1 MIESDAERTATE
13 HSRRNFLA
21 TSLAAVVGG
30 AVAGFPGSA
39 AAQTPERSPEQ
50 GSTAQPLRFF
60 PGFEAIRI
68 DTSGAVINGVKGG
81 QGPPLL
87 LLHGYPQTH
96 LEWHRIAPRLAEH
109 FTVVA
114 TDLRGYGDSSK
125 PGDGENHAGYSKRAM
140 ALDQVEVMRS
150 LGFDRFA
157 LVGHDRG
164 GRVAHRL
171 ALDHPGSVS
180 RLAVLDIVP
189 TFDIF
194 SNVTKEL
201 ATAYYHWFFL
211 IQPAPLPER
220 LYGSH
225 ADFILRDRHFRSLI
239 PHAMPEEVYREYLRC
254 FSDPAT
260 LHAMCEDY
268 RAAATIDLEHDAA
281 DRGTKI
287 QAPLLAIWGRRGAM
301 ERLFDVEALWRDRA
315 VDVRGVGLPGG
326 HWLPEELPEE
336 TYAVLMDFLQRSTT
350 PRLD

>member
-1 MIESDAERTATE
+1 VAHAPIEHDGIER
-13 HSRRNFLA
+13 SRRDFLA
-21 TSLAAVVGG
+21 TSIAAVVGG
-30 AVAGFPGSA
+30 AVAGLPA
-39 AAQTPERSPEQ
+39 AAGAQSSPARRGA
-50 GSTAQPLRFF
+50 GSTLEFF
-60 PGFEAIRI
+60 PGFETIRI
-68 DTSGAVINGVKGG
+68 ETSGAVINGVAGG
-81 QGPPLL
+81 SGPPLL

-125 PGDGENHAGYSKRAM
+125 PEDGENHAGYSKRAM
-140 ALDQVEVMRS
+140 ALDQVEVMRA
-150 LGFDRFA
+150 LGFERFA

-171 ALDHPGSVS
+171 TLDHPGSVS
-180 RLAVLDIVP
+180 RVAVLDIVP
-189 TFDIF
+189 TYDIY

-211 IQPAPLPER
+211 IQSAPLPER
-220 LYGSH
+220 LYGSN

-239 PHAMPEEVYREYLRC
+239 PHAMPEEVYQEYLRC

-268 RAAATIDLEHDAA
+268 RAAASIDLEHDAA
-281 DRGTKI
+281 DRGTRI

-301 ERLFDVEALWRDRA
+301 ERLYDVEALWRARA

-326 HWLPEELPEE
+326 HWLPEELPDE
-336 TYAVLMDFLQRSTT
+336 TFAALMEFLS
-350 PRLD
+350 